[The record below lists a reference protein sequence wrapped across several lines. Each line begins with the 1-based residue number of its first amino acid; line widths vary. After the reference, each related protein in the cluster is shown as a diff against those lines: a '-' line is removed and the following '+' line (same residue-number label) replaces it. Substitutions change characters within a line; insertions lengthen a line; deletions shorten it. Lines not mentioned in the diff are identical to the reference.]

1 MVSPQNL
8 KCSKQRKKALKI
20 AFQSQNGRSDRV
32 RTCGIDV
39 PNAKMP
45 IFSLLYKA
53 FRGFC
58 VQNQCFRVLL
68 EALFPRSPNLQMV
81 KTVVKPVSMGYGCY
95 QEIENPTPHK
105 FFFCH
110 YYTILRRNS
119 QQAFPNTQ
127 NLQCSSQRKRPTKKL
142 DLFSKKVW
150 TFVPFC
156 GIVVC

>member
-1 MVSPQNL
+1 MKNPIKSPKIRQTCGQL
-8 KCSKQRKKALKI
+8 KTSDFVKNIQKNSRKQVKI
-20 AFQSQNGRSDRV
+20 ACFRLIFGRSDRI

-119 QQAFPNTQ
+119 QQAF
-127 NLQCSSQRKRPTKKL
+127 RRYK
-142 DLFSKKVW
+142 
-150 TFVPFC
+150 
-156 GIVVC
+156 I